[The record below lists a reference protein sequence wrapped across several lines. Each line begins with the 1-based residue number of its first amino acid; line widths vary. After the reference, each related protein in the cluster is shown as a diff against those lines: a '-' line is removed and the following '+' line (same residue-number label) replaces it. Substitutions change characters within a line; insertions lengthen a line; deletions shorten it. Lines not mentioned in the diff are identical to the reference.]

1 VHFGG
6 QMPQRNIRMESEQ
19 VINRMN
25 EILQLK
31 RGFKAGTKRTKPL
44 EARLKDYNA
53 KEIIACMEWL
63 WRKWRKWDSRRQ
75 YFNPTTVFRASN
87 WERYYEDFEIEK
99 SEESQNVLK
108 TDENERKYFIGQM
121 TFEEYLK
128 CVIGGSQFVRT
139 QYFRLEPTMKRDFEE
154 KVRKSFEKGIEPE
167 RVSCVSFFKKI
178 A

>member
-1 VHFGG
+1 
-6 QMPQRNIRMESEQ
+6 MPTRNIRMESEQ
-19 VINRMN
+19 VIKRMN

-31 RGFKAGTKRTKPL
+31 RGVKSGTKRTKAL
-44 EARLKDYNA
+44 EARLKEYSA
-53 KEIIACMEWL
+53 TEIISCMEWL

-87 WERYYEDFEIEK
+87 WERYYEDYEIEK

-108 TDENERKYFIGQM
+108 TDASERKYLIGQM

-139 QYFRLEPTMKRDFEE
+139 HYMRLEPTLKREFEQ

-167 RVSCVSFFKKI
+167 RVSCVSFFKKT